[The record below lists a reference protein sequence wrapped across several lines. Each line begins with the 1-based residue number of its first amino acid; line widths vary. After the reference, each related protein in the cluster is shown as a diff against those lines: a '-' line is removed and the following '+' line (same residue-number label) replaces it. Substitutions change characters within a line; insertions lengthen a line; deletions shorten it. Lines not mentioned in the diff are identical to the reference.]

1 MNAAPLAAQPPV
13 EVAPPEDPNWSTGRW
28 IFYLLLAFA
37 LHIGLIFVLGD
48 RQPLESRPVR
58 NAAALQTTSL
68 PSEWIELQDPTI
80 FALPHPRGF
89 AGTTW
94 LRRPQIT
101 FAPFRW
107 TEPPRLLALTVDQLG
122 AALVRHVETNPPVLH
137 TFEPVAPPLTAVLLP
152 VESEL
157 PRDPARLRVTGDLA
171 TRAMRNAPV
180 SLPLQPVPDGATL
193 TNNVVQVLVEPRGQV
208 ISAVLIP
215 PGSGVKA
222 TDQNALQLARN
233 LRFQAVAPAAPATV
247 GRLIFE
253 WQTLPATKALTNTP

>member
-1 MNAAPLAAQPPV
+1 MNAASLATQPPE

-28 IFYLLLAFA
+28 IFYLLLAFG

-48 RQPLESRPVR
+48 RQPLEARPVR
-58 NAAALQTTSL
+58 NAATLQTMSH
-68 PSEWIELQDPTI
+68 PSEWLELHDPTI

-107 TEPPRLLALTVDQLG
+107 TEPPRLLALTVEQLG
-122 AALVRHVETNPPVLH
+122 AALVRHVETNAPVLH
-137 TFEPVAPPLTAVLLP
+137 TFEATAPPLTAVLLP
-152 VESEL
+152 AEDEF
-157 PRDPARLRVTGDLA
+157 PRGPARLRVTGNLA
-171 TRAMRNAPV
+171 GRAMRNAPE
-180 SLPLQPVPDGATL
+180 SLPLQPVPDAAVL

-222 TDQNALQLARN
+222 TDQNALRLARN
-233 LRFQAVAPAAPATV
+233 LRFQAVDPATPTTV

-253 WQTLPATKALTNTP
+253 WQTLPATNAPANAP